1 MKIDC
6 AIKSRRIQAVK
17 LANALNTIE
26 GVPVSDYAKELSQ
39 QWANG
44 EICEECVI
52 NISAMMDMSSPAVSH
67 HLRQLKNAGLIVVK
81 DFLIPYQLNFKVV
94 KSDGLLAHRFL
105 HAARQIDSTLCI
117 DCSRIKGGTP

>member
-17 LANALNTIE
+17 LADALNTIE

-44 EICEECVI
+44 EISGEEMK
-52 NISAMMDMSSPAVSH
+52 SLLLEH
-67 HLRQLKNAGLIVVK
+67 HRKIA
-81 DFLIPYQLNFKVV
+81 
-94 KSDGLLAHRFL
+94 SEE
-105 HAARQIDSTLCI
+105 DSV
-117 DCSRIKGGTP
+117 

>member
-44 EICEECVI
+44 EISGEA
-52 NISAMMDMSSPAVSH
+52 NAH
-67 HLRQLKNAGLIVVK
+67 GLRAGTNLICIEIC
-81 DFLIPYQLNFKVV
+81 F
-94 KSDGLLAHRFL
+94 RF
-105 HAARQIDSTLCI
+105 AGDT
-117 DCSRIKGGTP
+117 

>member
-17 LANALNTIE
+17 LANALIE

-44 EICEECVI
+44 EISGEEMK
-52 NISAMMDMSSPAVSH
+52 SLLLKH
-67 HLRQLKNAGLIVVK
+67 HRKIA
-81 DFLIPYQLNFKVV
+81 FEE
-94 KSDGLLAHRFL
+94 
-105 HAARQIDSTLCI
+105 DSV
-117 DCSRIKGGTP
+117 

>member
-39 QWANG
+39 QITLAESRLSSYNG
-44 EICEECVI
+44 FE
-52 NISAMMDMSSPAVSH
+52 
-67 HLRQLKNAGLIVVK
+67 
-81 DFLIPYQLNFKVV
+81 
-94 KSDGLLAHRFL
+94 
-105 HAARQIDSTLCI
+105 
-117 DCSRIKGGTP
+117 